1 MVQSEVAKVN
11 ESHVST
17 SVYMNP
23 DHVRF
28 LKQLADQ
35 REAAGR
41 KPSISQLVTEA
52 VDKYL
57 RDLGI
62 LE

>member
-1 MVQSEVAKVN
+1 MVQPDTDRVN
-11 ESHVST
+11 ERHHST
-17 SVYMNP
+17 SVYMNTE
-23 DHVRF
+23 HVRF
-28 LKQLADQ
+28 LKRLADQ
-35 REAAGR
+35 REKAGR
-41 KPSISQLVTEA
+41 KPSISQLVAEA